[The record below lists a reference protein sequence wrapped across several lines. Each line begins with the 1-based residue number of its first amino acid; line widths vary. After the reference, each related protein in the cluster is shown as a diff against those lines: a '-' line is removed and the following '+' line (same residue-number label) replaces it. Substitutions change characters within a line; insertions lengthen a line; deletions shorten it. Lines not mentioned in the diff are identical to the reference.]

1 MRLKREK
8 TAMES
13 TMAEYERQIVAKDHE
28 ITRLRKAK
36 TSPLPHMVVP
46 PTMTNEEKKLQIS
59 LVDRDAKVTQLTAER
74 DLLQHDKDIIQQEL
88 HDTQAKYRALKS
100 QHQAA

>member
-46 PTMTNEEKKLQIS
+46 PTMTNEEKS
-59 LVDRDAKVTQLTAER
+59 FR
-74 DLLQHDKDIIQQEL
+74 
-88 HDTQAKYRALKS
+88 
-100 QHQAA
+100 